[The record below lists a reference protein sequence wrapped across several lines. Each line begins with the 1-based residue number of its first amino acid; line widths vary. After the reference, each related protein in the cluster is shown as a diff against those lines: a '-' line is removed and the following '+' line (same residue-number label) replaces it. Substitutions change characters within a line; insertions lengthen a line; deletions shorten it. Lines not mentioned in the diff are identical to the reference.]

1 MPELRRA
8 EAVRPDE
15 SLMDGNLPDGN
26 LLDGR
31 TGLSNPADRA
41 VAAQDAAGSSP
52 EDFGVQLETWR
63 VRMEHALAARLPAAT
78 IVPTRLHE
86 AMRYSVLGGGKRI
99 RPALLFATA
108 RTLGLTEDQ
117 VEAAACAIELI
128 HVYSLVHDDLPA
140 MDDDDLRRGRPTC
153 HKAYDEAT
161 AMLVGDALQ
170 PLAFQL
176 LARDPALPPSPAIRL
191 ALVDMLSEASGTFG
205 MAGGQAIDLAVK
217 GQQPGIAEVEDMH
230 ARKTGAVIRAS
241 VLMAAECVPNLESRL
256 YDALNDFANAIG
268 LAFQIQDD
276 LLDVLGD
283 VSTLGKATGAD
294 RERDK
299 PTHPAIIGIEASQ
312 DRVQLLHRQALDSL
326 EPFAERAAPLRSMA
340 NWLLSRRY

>member
-1 MPELRRA
+1 
-8 EAVRPDE
+8 
-15 SLMDGNLPDGN
+15 
-26 LLDGR
+26 
-31 TGLSNPADRA
+31 
-41 VAAQDAAGSSP
+41 
-52 EDFGVQLETWR
+52 
-63 VRMEHALAARLPAAT
+63 MEHALAARLPAPT
-78 IVPTRLHE
+78 TVPARLHE

-153 HKAYDEAT
+153 HKAFDEAT
-161 AMLVGDALQ
+161 AILVGDALQ

-176 LARDPALPPSPAIRL
+176 LARDSALPASPAIRIR
-191 ALVDMLSEASGTFG
+191 LVDMLSEASGTFG
-205 MAGGQAIDLAVK
+205 MAGGQAIDLAVQ
-217 GQQPGIAEVEDMH
+217 GQQPNIEQVEDMH

-241 VLMAAECVPNLESRL
+241 VLMAAECVPQLDAHL
-256 YDALNDFANAIG
+256 YAGLNDFAAAIG

-283 VSTLGKATGAD
+283 VSILGKATGAD

-299 PTHPAIIGIEASQ
+299 PTHPSIIGIEASQ
-312 DRVQLLHRQALDSL
+312 ERVNLLHREALDAL
-326 EPFAERAAPLRSMA
+326 EPFGDSAAPLRSMA